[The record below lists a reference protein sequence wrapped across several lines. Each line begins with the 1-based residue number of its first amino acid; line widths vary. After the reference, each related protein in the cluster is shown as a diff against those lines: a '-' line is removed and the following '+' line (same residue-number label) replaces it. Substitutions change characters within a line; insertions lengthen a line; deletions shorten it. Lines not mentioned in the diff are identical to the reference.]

1 MLSSTTRIPT
11 ESAPRRHG
19 PLLPTLLVVSGVV
32 LLFVLFTS
40 IWTDR
45 LWFVSMDYP
54 QVFTITFVTRVVLF
68 LVVGLLVALVIVGN
82 TALAYRLRPPTRPGP
97 MASELLERSRET
109 LEARFVQ
116 IMIALGVVVALFA
129 GVSGASQVGTFLAWA
144 NRTPFGT
151 ADARF
156 GFDVSFYVFELPWL
170 RWVVALVTTTLV
182 FATIAAAIVH
192 YVMGALRVA
201 KGERRTTS
209 RPAQVHLSILIGLT
223 VLCFAV
229 SAWLDR
235 YGYQTTT
242 NQLLTGLSYTDDHA
256 RVTASL
262 VVAIITAISALLFLS
277 NVFIR
282 RWMIPLAALVLAV
295 VSSVLL
301 TLIYPAGVQALEVNP
316 NEPDKERPYIQTHIE
331 ATRAAYQID
340 DVEITNYDAETEAT
354 AGQLRSDAQALP
366 GIRLMD
372 PAVIAPTFD
381 QLQQVRGFYSFPSV
395 LDVDRYLVDDQETDA
410 VVAVRELDI
419 DGLQDRSWNNVRTV
433 YTHGY
438 GLVASYGNRRQPGG
452 EPEWLLRDLPPVG
465 PLAGE
470 HEPRIYFGEQHTE
483 YSIVG
488 APAGTPPVELDTPGG
503 GDEGGERR
511 NTYSGD
517 GGVPIGSWFNR
528 LLYATRMADVNLL
541 LSGRVNEESKIIYDR
556 TPRERVQA
564 AAPWLTVDSNIYPA
578 IVEGRVVWVVDAY
591 TTSNN
596 YPNSHRISLDQA
608 TSDTQTTGV
617 ATTPDTRINYIRNS
631 VKAVVDAYDG
641 SVRLYA
647 WDEDD
652 PVLQTWQKAYP
663 DTVLPR
669 SEISPALLEHLRYPD
684 GLFKVQR
691 DVLGRYHV
699 TDPMAWFQQNDLWV
713 IPDDPVAQNNQ
724 RENPY
729 LLSIRWPGDAEAN
742 FSQTTVFVPR
752 GRNNLAAFMAVNA
765 DTSSPEYGRMRILRM
780 SDAQQVDGPNQS
792 FNAMVT
798 DEQVATRLRPYL
810 NQGSAQVVYGN
821 LLTLPLGGGLL
832 YAQPIYTQKAAG
844 QGSYPALTFV
854 TVRFGERVGIGETL
868 QQALD
873 QVFGGDA
880 GASTGEGQEE
890 GTEEEPETAEGAT
903 PGAEPLPADNPAAV
917 RALTEANT
925 AFAEAQQALQS
936 GDLGEYQR
944 KIDEARNA
952 MQRRSGLRP
961 ARL

>member
-1 MLSSTTRIPT
+1 VSATTRIPA
-11 ESAPRRHG
+11 ESAPRRRG
-19 PLLPTLLVVSGVV
+19 ALLPTVVVVSAVV

-45 LWFVSMDYP
+45 LWFVSMNYP

-68 LVVGLLVALVIVGN
+68 IVVGLVMAAAIVGN

-97 MASELLERSRET
+97 MASELLERYRET
-109 LEARFVQ
+109 LESRFVQ
-116 IMIALGVVVALFA
+116 IMVGLGIVVALFA
-129 GVSGASQVGTFLAWA
+129 GVSGASQVGTWLAWL
-144 NRTPFGT
+144 NRTPFGVE
-151 ADARF
+151 DPRF
-156 GFDVSFYVFELPWL
+156 GFDVAFYVFELPWY
-170 RWVVALVTTTLV
+170 RWLVAMATTMLV
-182 FATIAAAIVH
+182 FSTIAAAIVH
-192 YVMGALRVA
+192 YVMGALRLA
-201 KGERRTTS
+201 KGERRVTS
-209 RPAQVHLSILIGLT
+209 RAAQRHLSILIGLT
-223 VLCFAV
+223 VLCFAA

-235 YGYQTTT
+235 YSYQTTT
-242 NQLLTGLSYTDDHA
+242 NQLLTGLSYTDDNA

-262 VVAIITAISALLFLS
+262 VVAIITAICALLFIS
-277 NVFIR
+277 NIFLR
-282 RWMIPLAALVLAV
+282 RWMIPVAALILAV

-301 TLIYPAGVQALEVNP
+301 TMIYPAAIQAFEVIP
-316 NEPDKERPYIQTHIE
+316 NEPDKERPYIEAHIA
-331 ATRAAYQID
+331 ATREAYGID
-340 DVEITNYDAETEAT
+340 FEITNYDAETEAT
-354 AGQLRSDAQALP
+354 AGQLRADAAALP

-395 LDVDRYLVDDQETDA
+395 LDVDRYVVEGQETDA

-419 DGLQDRSWNNVRTV
+419 SGLQDRSWNNVRTV
-433 YTHGY
+433 YTHGH
-438 GLVASYGNRRQPGG
+438 GMVASYGNRRQPGG
-452 EPEWLLRDLPPVG
+452 EPEWLMRDVPPIGKLP
-465 PLAGE
+465 E
-470 HEPRIYFGEQHTE
+470 HQARVYFGEQHSD

-503 GDEGGERR
+503 GEGGGERR
-511 NTYSGD
+511 NTYSGE

-528 LLYATRMADVNLL
+528 LLYATRMADVNIL
-541 LSGRVNEESKIIYDR
+541 LSGRVNEASKIIYNR
-556 TPRERVQA
+556 TPKERVQA
-564 AAPWLTVDSNIYPA
+564 AAPWLTVDSNLYPA
-578 IVEGRVVWVVDAY
+578 IVEGRIVWVVDAY

-608 TSDTQTTGV
+608 IADTQTRAGTV
-617 ATTPDTRINYIRNS
+617 QPDTRVNYIRNS

-641 SVRLYA
+641 TVTLYA

-652 PVLQTWQKAYP
+652 PVLQTWRKAYP
-663 DTVLPR
+663 DTVQPR

-684 GLFKVQR
+684 DLFKVQR
-691 DVLGRYHV
+691 EVLGRYHV

-713 IPDDPVAQNNQ
+713 IPNDPVAQNNQ

-729 LLSIRWPGDAEAN
+729 LLSIKWPGDNQAN

-765 DTSSPEYGRMRILRM
+765 DTASPEYGRMRILRM
-780 SDAQQVDGPNQS
+780 SDSHQGDGPNQT

-798 DEQVATRLRPYL
+798 DEQVALRLRPYL
-810 NQGSAQVVYGN
+810 NQGAAQVVYGN

-880 GASTGEGQEE
+880 GASTGEVEE
-890 GTEEEPETAEGAT
+890 GEEPPETAEGAT
-903 PGAEPLPADNPAAV
+903 PGEPGAEPRPADNPAAA

-925 AFAEAQQALQS
+925 AFSDAQRALRD
-936 GDLGEYQR
+936 GDLGLYQR
-944 KIDEARNA
+944 KVEEAREA
-952 MQRRSGLRP
+952 MQRAQNALGGG
-961 ARL
+961 